1 MTRDPGRCDHPG
13 VRATLLIV
21 DDHAGFRRLA
31 RSLLQAEGFDVVGE
45 VGHGREAVAAA
56 ARLRPDVVLLDIML
70 PDIDGFEVA
79 QHLARGAVRSRVVL
93 TSSREAAD
101 FGDRIAVSPATGFL
115 HKDDLSGD
123 ALAAVAGIGP

>member
-31 RSLLQAEGFDVVGE
+31 RNLLQAEGFDVVGE
-45 VGHGREAVAAA
+45 VGYGREAVAAA

-79 QHLARGAVRSRVVL
+79 QHLARGAVRSCVVL

-101 FGDRIAVSPATGFL
+101 FGDRIAASPATGFL

>member
-1 MTRDPGRCDHPG
+1 MTPGPGRCDHPG

-45 VGHGREAVAAA
+45 AGQGREALVAA
-56 ARLRPDVVLLDIML
+56 ARLRPEVVLLDIML

-79 QHLARGAVRSRVVL
+79 RRLAHGPVRPRVVL

-101 FGDRIAVSPATGFL
+101 FGDRIAASPATGFL

-123 ALAAVAGIGP
+123 ALAVVAGIGR